1 MIMANELIRTL
12 TKLDNA
18 FGVSGDE
25 TDVASVMREE
35 MEGLYDE
42 YMQDAMGSQYFI
54 KYGKKRDKK
63 ILFSAHMD
71 EIGFIINYIEDEG
84 FLRFLPVGYHDDRM
98 AVNQDMII
106 KTAHSG
112 FVKGV
117 TGSKPA
123 HIMTEE
129 DHEKVQKIEELFVD
143 IGTDYRAET
152 EALGI
157 RVGDYMTFDRQG
169 YFLNNGRYYT
179 GKSVDDRSGCAVLVE
194 LARRLKEVETENT
207 IIMVGSVQEEVGL
220 RSGGP
225 IMANID
231 PDVMIAVDVTI
242 TGDVPGIDER
252 QCSQFMGRG
261 PSVKFYDWD
270 PILGATGNNVPHKL
284 TDAIISLAE
293 KNAIP
298 YQREVF
304 TGGGTDAW
312 SAAFAGKGYLAGGIS
327 IPQRYMHTGV
337 GTVHMGDLENVVRLV
352 KAFAEQYKIEE
363 R

>member
-1 MIMANELIRTL
+1 MFDNTL
-12 TKLDNA
+12 LNTLYNLDNA

-25 TDVASVMREE
+25 TDVAEVLKAE

-42 YMQDAMGSQYFI
+42 HMTDALGAQYFI
-54 KYGKKRDKK
+54 KYGKNRDKK

-106 KTAHSG
+106 KTEHNG
-112 FVKGV
+112 FIRGF

-143 IGTDYRAET
+143 VGTNSREET

-157 RVGDYMTFDRQG
+157 RPGDYMTFAREG
-169 YFLNNGRYYT
+169 YVLNNGRYYT
-179 GKSVDDRSGCAVLVE
+179 GKAIDDRAGCAVMVE
-194 LARRLKEVETENT
+194 MLRRLKGIETENT
-207 IIMVGSVQEEVGL
+207 IVMVGSVQEEVGI
-220 RSGGP
+220 RSGSP
-225 IMANID
+225 MMTNID
-231 PDVMIAVDVTI
+231 PDVMIALDVTI
-242 TGDVPGIDER
+242 TGDVPGIEAR
-252 QCSQFMGRG
+252 QCSQAMGKG
-261 PSVKFYDWD
+261 PGVKFYDWD
-270 PILGATGNNVPHKL
+270 PVLGATGNNVPRKL
-284 TDAIISLAE
+284 TSAIISLAE
-293 KNAIP
+293 KNGIP

-312 SAAFAGKGYLAGGIS
+312 SSAIAGKGYLAGGIC
-327 IPQRYMHTGV
+327 IPQRYMHTAV
-337 GTVHMGDLENVVRLV
+337 GTVDLEDLENTV
-352 KAFAEQYKIEE
+352 KLALEFAKNYEI
-363 R
+363 

>member
-1 MIMANELIRTL
+1 MAKELLNTL

-25 TDVASVMREE
+25 SDVARVMKEE
-35 MEGLYDE
+35 MEDLYDE
-42 YMQDAMGSQYFI
+42 YMEDAMGAQYFI
-54 KYGKKRDKK
+54 KYGKNREKK

-71 EIGFIINYIEDEG
+71 EIGFIINYIEENG
-84 FLRFLPVGYHDDRM
+84 FLRFFPVGYHDDRM
-98 AVNQDMII
+98 AVNQDMVIR
-106 KTAHSG
+106 TASG
-112 FVKGV
+112 ASVKGV

-143 IGTDYRAET
+143 VGTESRAGT

-169 YFLNNGRYYT
+169 YVLNGGNYYT
-179 GKSVDDRSGCAVLVE
+179 GKAVDDRSGCAVLVE
-194 LARRLKEVETENT
+194 MLRRLKGVETENT
-207 IIMVGSVQEEVGL
+207 LIMVGSVQEEVGL

-225 IMANID
+225 MMGNID

-242 TGDVPGIDER
+242 TGDVPGIEER
-252 QCSQFMGRG
+252 QCSQFMGHG
-261 PSVKFYDWD
+261 PSVKFFDWD
-270 PILGATGNNVPHKL
+270 PILGATGNNVPRKL
-284 TDAIISLAE
+284 TSAIIELAE
-293 KNAIP
+293 TKGIP
-298 YQREVF
+298 YQREVI

-312 SAAFAGKGYLAGGIS
+312 AAAFAGKGYLAGGIC

-337 GTVHMGDLENVVRLV
+337 GTVHMEDLENTVRLTL
-352 KAFAEQYKIEE
+352 AFAKEYKL
-363 R
+363 

>member
-1 MIMANELIRTL
+1 MFDNTL
-12 TKLDNA
+12 LNTLYKLDNA

-25 TDVASVMREE
+25 TDVAEVLKAE

-42 YMQDAMGSQYFI
+42 YMEDTMGSQYFI
-54 KYGKKRDKK
+54 KYGKNRDKK

-106 KTAHSG
+106 KTENNG
-112 FVKGV
+112 FVQGV

-129 DHEKVQKIEELFVD
+129 DHEKVQKIEDLFVD
-143 IGTDYRAET
+143 VGTNSREET

-157 RVGDYMTFDRQG
+157 RPGDYMTFDREG
-169 YFLNNGRYYT
+169 HVLNNGRYYT
-179 GKSVDDRSGCAVLVE
+179 GKAVDDRAGCAVMVE
-194 LARRLKEVETENT
+194 MLRRLKNEQPEWTVV
-207 IIMVGSVQEEVGL
+207 MVGSVQEEVGM

-225 IMANID
+225 MMANID
-231 PDVMIAVDVTI
+231 PDIMIALDVTL
-242 TGDVPGIDER
+242 TGDVPGIEAK
-252 QCSQFMGRG
+252 QCSQSMGKG
-261 PSVKFYDWD
+261 PGVKFYDWD
-270 PILGATGNNVPHKL
+270 PILGATGNNVPRKL
-284 TDAIISLAE
+284 TSAIISVAE
-293 KNAIP
+293 NNGIP

-312 SAAFAGKGYLAGGIS
+312 AAAFAGKGYLSGGIC
-327 IPQRYMHTGV
+327 IPQRYMHTAV
-337 GTVHMGDLENVVRLV
+337 GTVDMDDMENTVKLSLEFI
-352 KAFAEQYKIEE
+352 KSCK
-363 R
+363 